1 MVFQKG
7 KVDFLKSSLCYFLN
21 LFKIAYRS
29 TIFIAETLRGL
40 MGDKTGNTK
49 THLHLHTVGL
59 LAKEAICW

>member
-7 KVDFLKSSLCYFLN
+7 KVDFLKSSLW
-21 LFKIAYRS
+21 KAQIAYRS